1 MTETPVILDPRGP
14 AGRTRPD
21 PLAPPGAPA
30 HEQRIAQAL
39 RRLRVRDMETL
50 DTLGR
55 TRSFARTSEAA
66 SITQPALSKWLR
78 ELEDSLGLPL
88 FERTSRRVAPTAYGD
103 ALLECIGRVLT
114 DMRGVAPAFDALRT
128 GAGRPVS
135 IGLLPNMAPQLIP
148 GALAWLREAGRP
160 VQLNVREDTLDR
172 MLVQARRHE
181 LDLLVCRLDA
191 SALSAGLAVAP
202 LYRDDMIVVCGPRHP
217 LLGRARIGW
226 RDAAA
231 FPWIAPPF
239 GSPARTALDA
249 EFAKAGLAPPAVL
262 MESVSWQTNR
272 AVADQSPCLFV
283 QSARAFDLAA
293 RAGERVGRLPLKL
306 STMPETVGALY
317 AAPASVSVAAAID
330 ALSAVT
336 RTHPGADERPG
347 TERGADTF

>member
-1 MTETPVILDPRGP
+1 MTPAPRSP
-14 AGRTRPD
+14 AGRTRPE

-50 DTLGR
+50 DTLAR
-55 TRSFARTSEAA
+55 TRSFARTAEAA

-78 ELEDSLGLPL
+78 ELEESLGLPL
-88 FERTSRRVAPTAYGD
+88 FERTSRRVAPTLYGD
-103 ALLECIGRVLT
+103 ALLERLGRVLT
-114 DMRGVAPAFDALRT
+114 DLRGVAPAFDALRT

-135 IGLLPNMAPQLIP
+135 IGLLPNMAPLLIP

-172 MLVQARRHE
+172 MLAQAQRRE

-191 SALSAGLAVAP
+191 SALGAGLDVAP

-231 FPWIAPPF
+231 FPWIAPPL

-249 EFAKAGLAPPAVL
+249 EFAKAGLPPPHVQ

-272 AVADQSPCLFV
+272 TVAEQSPCLFV
-283 QSARAFDLAA
+283 QSSRAFGLAM

-306 STMPETVGALY
+306 STMPDRVGALH
-317 AAPASVSVAAAID
+317 AAPASASIAAAID
-330 ALSAVT
+330 ALKAVT
-336 RTHPGADERPG
+336 RAHPGADE
-347 TERGADTF
+347 

>member
-1 MTETPVILDPRGP
+1 MMETPVPPNPRSP
-14 AGRTRPD
+14 AGRTP
-21 PLAPPGAPA
+21 PEPFAPPGAPA

-50 DTLGR
+50 DTLAR
-55 TRSFARTSEAA
+55 TRSFARTAEAA

-78 ELEDSLGLPL
+78 ELEASLGLPL
-88 FERTSRRVAPTAYGD
+88 FERTSRRVAPTVYGE

-148 GALAWLREAGRP
+148 GALAWLREAGRS

-172 MLVQARRHE
+172 MLAQAQRRE

-191 SALSAGLAVAP
+191 SALRSGLDIAP

-217 LLGRARIGW
+217 LLRRARIGW

-231 FPWIAPPF
+231 FPWIAPPL

-249 EFAKAGLAPPAVL
+249 EFAQAGLPPPSVL

-272 AVADQSPCLFV
+272 AVAEQAPCLFV
-283 QSARAFDLAA
+283 QSARAFDLATH
-293 RAGERVGRLPLKL
+293 AGERVGRLPLKL
-306 STMPETVGALY
+306 STMPDTVGALY

-330 ALSAVT
+330 ALKAVT
-336 RTHPGADERPG
+336 HPPPGAD
-347 TERGADTF
+347 A

>member
-1 MTETPVILDPRGP
+1 MTYDPRGP
-14 AGRTRPD
+14 ARRTQPA

-50 DTLGR
+50 DSLGR
-55 TRSFARTSEAA
+55 TRSFARTAEAA

-78 ELEDSLGLPL
+78 ELEDALGLPL
-88 FERTSRRVAPTAYGD
+88 FERTSRRVAPTVYGD

-128 GAGRPVS
+128 GTGRPVS

-148 GALAWLREAGRP
+148 GALAWLQEAGRP

-172 MLVQARRHE
+172 MLAQAQRHE

-191 SALSAGLAVAP
+191 SALSAGLDVAP

-217 LLGRARIGW
+217 LLRRARIGW

-231 FPWIAPPF
+231 FPWIAPPL

-249 EFAKAGLAPPAVL
+249 EFANAGLPPPPVR

-272 AVADQSPCLFV
+272 VVAEQSPCLFV
-283 QSARAFDLAA
+283 QSARAFELAV
-293 RAGERVGRLPLKL
+293 RSGERVGRLPLKL

-317 AAPASVSVAAAID
+317 AAPAGVSVTAAID
-330 ALSAVT
+330 ALKAVT
-336 RTHPGADERPG
+336 RTEPGA
-347 TERGADTF
+347 AA

>member
-1 MTETPVILDPRGP
+1 MTEMSVTFATRGP
-14 AGRTRPD
+14 GGRLAPD

-30 HEQRIAQAL
+30 HDPRIAQAL
-39 RRLRVRDMETL
+39 RRLRLRDLETL
-50 DTLGR
+50 DALAR
-55 TRSFARTSEAA
+55 TRSFARTAEAA

-78 ELEDSLGLPL
+78 ELEASLGLLL

-114 DMRGVAPAFDALRT
+114 DLRGVAPAFDALRT

-148 GALAWLREAGRP
+148 GVLAWLRDAGRA

-172 MLVQARRHE
+172 MLAQAQRHE
-181 LDLLVCRLDA
+181 LDLLVCRLDV
-191 SALSAGLAVAP
+191 SALRAGLEIAP

-217 LLGRARIGW
+217 LLRRPRVGW

-231 FPWIAPPF
+231 FPWIAPPL

-249 EFAKAGLAPPAVL
+249 EFAKAGLAPPVVM

-272 AVADQSPCLFV
+272 AVAEQTPCLFV
-283 QSARAFDLAA
+283 QSARAFGMAA
-293 RAGERVGRLPLKL
+293 AAGERVGRLPLKL
-306 STMPETVGALY
+306 STMPDTVGALF
-317 AAPASVSVAAAID
+317 AAPAGTSVAAAID
-330 ALSAVT
+330 ALKAVT
-336 RTHPGADERPG
+336 REPPGGHA
-347 TERGADTF
+347 